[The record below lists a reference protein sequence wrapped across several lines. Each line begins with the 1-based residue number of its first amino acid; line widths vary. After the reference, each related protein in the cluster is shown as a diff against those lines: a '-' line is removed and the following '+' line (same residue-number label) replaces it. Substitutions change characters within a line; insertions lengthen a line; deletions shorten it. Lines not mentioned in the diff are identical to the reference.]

1 MSVKIWQVS
10 SEEKSLLQIV
20 ADLTPNLVS
29 YWLKWKDH
37 HHSESPE
44 IFGNF
49 WAFEIINP
57 LILQWSSQVM
67 FRTYCRSI
75 HMSQTY
81 AHQTNT
87 WTYLL
92 IRNGEKNLAQKIEVE
107 EYQRWYYR
115 DEISY
120 LETKFIRE
128 YFWERKYEL
137 WQVKTWWP
145 DWTPFSQHWT
155 KIDT

>member
-1 MSVKIWQVS
+1 
-10 SEEKSLLQIV
+10 
-20 ADLTPNLVS
+20 
-29 YWLKWKDH
+29 
-37 HHSESPE
+37 
-44 IFGNF
+44 
-49 WAFEIINP
+49 
-57 LILQWSSQVM
+57 
-67 FRTYCRSI
+67 
-75 HMSQTY
+75 MSQTY

-92 IRNGEKNLAQKIEVE
+92 ISNGEKNLAQKIEVE

-145 DWTPFSQHWT
+145 DGTPFSQHWT